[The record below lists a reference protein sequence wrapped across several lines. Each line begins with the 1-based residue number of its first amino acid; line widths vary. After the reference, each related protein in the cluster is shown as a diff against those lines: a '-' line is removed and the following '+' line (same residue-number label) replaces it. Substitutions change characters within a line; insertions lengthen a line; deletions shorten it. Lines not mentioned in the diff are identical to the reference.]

1 MSVDELL
8 SIPDLDA
15 VAVETSELNLTKHA
29 AAAVERGLAYIW
41 INRAALNRRI
51 LKR

>member
-15 VAVETSELNLTKHA
+15 VAVETSELNLTKYA
-29 AAAVERGLAYIW
+29 AAAVEEGLPYMDKPGGM
-41 INRAALNRRI
+41 NRRI